1 MNQPCVHFLQS
12 FGICGDPR
20 ICGSNKLLQ
29 FIKLSCATYT
39 HFHQSLTI
47 FVCSWMSVATSLGK
61 SPPFMVAKMPSF
73 AIWFGKVGTGPLTK
87 KMHASYSQTLA
98 AYSAILIAYSN
109 HLKLNATAHIFK
121 QSTTSQLP
129 RPTYSHPPSPG
140 HHHISLSLSH
150 SISSTHNILF
160 INTFFGFYNQVS
172 IQPFQA
178 SEVHVG

>member
-1 MNQPCVHFLQS
+1 MRNIYTFSSEPYYFCVFMNERCNLAWKKPTFYGSKNAL
-12 FGICGDPR
+12 ICYM
-20 ICGSNKLLQ
+20 IWK
-29 FIKLSCATYT
+29 
-39 HFHQSLTI
+39 
-47 FVCSWMSVATSLGK
+47 SWNWA
-61 SPPFMVAKMPSF
+61 FD
-73 AIWFGKVGTGPLTK
+73 K
-87 KMHASYSQTLA
+87 KMHASYSECQTLA